1 MKVKSNIPLLVA
13 ALFSVSCFTL
23 FSQPL
28 LERNEETATR
38 YLRAYAEADLNTL
51 DSVLHRDYRHYLFDI
66 PKEDFDGLI
75 NLVRKKGNVGNYQV
89 LENIAFEDKVIVGW
103 ICHYPPDTYNG
114 LSLFSLKDGQ
124 IIEEREY
131 FKKIE

>member
-1 MKVKSNIPLLVA
+1 MEVKANILFMVA
-13 ALFSVSCFTL
+13 ALLSISSLTL
-23 FSQPL
+23 FSQSL
-28 LERNEETATR
+28 LDKNKETAAR
-38 YLRAYAEADLNTL
+38 YLRAYAEADVNTL

-89 LENIAFEDKVIVGW
+89 IENITFEDKVIVRW
-103 ICHYPPDTYNG
+103 TCYYPPHIYNG
-114 LSLFSLKDGQ
+114 LSLFRLMDGQ

-131 FKKIE
+131 FKKIK